1 MRVDFCGLPLDALT
15 MSETISA
22 IAGLI
27 ERGGAHQHVV
37 LNAGKVVQA
46 EDDPELA
53 EIIRGCAL
61 VNADGMS
68 IVWAARFL
76 GLPVTER
83 VTGIDLFEALLPRAA
98 ERDWPVYFLGAKP
111 HVVERVARLTSS
123 RFPTLTLAGWR
134 NGYWDANSEKVVV
147 EAIAEARPRLLF
159 VALPSPAKE
168 KFLQAHL
175 PNLGDVVGIGVGGSF
190 DVMAGETRR
199 APALL
204 RRTGLEWGYRL
215 AQEPRRMARRYL
227 VGNPRFVA
235 HVWRCRR
242 AIRSSA

>member
-22 IAGLI
+22 IAGLV

-46 EDDPELA
+46 SDDSELA
-53 EIIRGCAL
+53 EIIRGCTL

-83 VTGIDLFEALLPRAA
+83 VTGIDLFEALLPEAA
-98 ERDWPVYFLGAKP
+98 MRGWPVYFLGARP
-111 HVVERVARLTSS
+111 NVVERVADLAVS
-123 RFPTLTLAGWR
+123 RFPNLAVAGWQH
-134 NGYWDANSEKVVV
+134 GYWGANSEATVVD
-147 EAIAEARPRLLF
+147 AIAEARPRLLF
-159 VALPSPAKE
+159 VALSSPAKE

-175 PNLGDVVGIGVGGSF
+175 PALGDVVGIGVGGSF

-199 APALL
+199 APAVL

-235 HVWRCRR
+235 HVLRCRR
-242 AIRSSA
+242 AAASAR